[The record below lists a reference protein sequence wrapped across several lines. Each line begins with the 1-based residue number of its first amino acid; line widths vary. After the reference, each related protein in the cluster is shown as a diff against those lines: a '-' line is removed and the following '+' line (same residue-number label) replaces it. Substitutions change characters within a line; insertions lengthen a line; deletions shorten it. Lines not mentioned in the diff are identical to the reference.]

1 MPRAPRQPVTHD
13 AAGASVVLPATL
25 MNAEEV
31 SPQPVTYGPP
41 ALGVADMF
49 GQRAAPSTPSATLR
63 SGATRHVT
71 SQPVDTAATPRHSFF
86 KMFDSRSPAGSFHR
100 TNMAAPSTADMYG
113 TQICPSPMQPSPENL
128 NEAGLYNPPAHRC
141 FTQKYPTQKESFP
154 GVWPALRRWTGTC
167 SAIEYLAGF

>member
-1 MPRAPRQPVTHD
+1 MRRRFHPSLLHMDHLHWALLTCLGNGLLRLRPP
-13 AAGASVVLPATL
+13 LP
-25 MNAEEV
+25 
-31 SPQPVTYGPP
+31 
-41 ALGVADMF
+41 
-49 GQRAAPSTPSATLR
+49 LR

-128 NEAGLYNPPAHRC
+128 NEAGLYKPPAHRC